1 MSAQMPRPLFMA
13 HMHADTFTPEF
24 LAALPQNLHV
34 YAAFEREALRVVHRG
49 RHHYSARTII
59 EVLRHES
66 LLAEAGPGAWKLNDW
81 HTPYLARLFALLNP
95 SHSNLFEFREAKAAK
110 RERAAA

>member
-1 MSAQMPRPLFMA
+1 MPRPLFTA
-13 HMHADTFTPEF
+13 HMHADSFTREF
-24 LAALPQNLHV
+24 LAYLTDNLHI
-34 YAAFEREALRVVHRG
+34 YAAFEREALRVVARG
-49 RHHYSARTII
+49 RQHYSARTII

-66 LLAEAGPGAWKLNDW
+66 LLAEAGGAWKLNDW